1 MGERRSEIKREGI
14 SANTPG
20 RWNVD
25 YISAEQNIESIGY
38 FSATYSRRSITDS
51 RVSKILTLSDN
62 RTIEIL
68 PSKKYGLPNAE
79 DLDFYRAFLKICH
92 ERVRLVRVEKD
103 DRTAYHPELPVPIG
117 FSSRELTAKANKKWS
132 GRTNRAVREW
142 IERLNS
148 TAIHGAIFS
157 AKDQRYDVRIGL
169 EPLFRQYVHVGHLMA
184 DGQIAPQNYVW
195 PAQWFLDNYYHLYT
209 RPIDLKFHHSLT
221 CSIAKALYP
230 LLDTGWFASTGSPYT
245 KRYTDLCALLDIQP
259 YKQMSR
265 VQQQLDPSHT
275 ELLQQKFLASY
286 DYPVNDDGQ
295 WSGTVRW
302 WPGPKWLFD
311 QESRNR
317 NKQGNDSRLASP
329 VSFATEKHDRQQRS
343 IQGELPLLSYHAA
356 EIPEEYES
364 RVKEFYSRVGQGRLS
379 RMKIEAGA
387 ATIRRLAEDENF
399 TLGDIDYALEWIVRN
414 LDTRFD
420 GSVKSLGLL
429 SHVMG
434 EALQERARKDRKKE
448 QQRTRRAE
456 EEQEQGNMKAR
467 QRTERELNGLPVE
480 ELQQIREQAIE
491 NLARQGVKL
500 GFMLEGVIKSE
511 MLRLVECKK

>member
-1 MGERRSEIKREGI
+1 MGERRSEIKREGT
-14 SANTPG
+14 STNTPG

-51 RVSKILTLSDN
+51 RASKVVTLSDN

-103 DRTAYHPELPVPIG
+103 DRIAYHPELPVPIG

-184 DGQIAPQNYVW
+184 DGHIAPQNYVW
-195 PAQWFLDNYYHLYT
+195 PSQWFLDNYYHLYT

-286 DYPVNDDGQ
+286 DYPVNDEGQ

-317 NKQGNDSRLASP
+317 NKQANDSRLIDRESS
-329 VSFATEKHDRQQRS
+329 VIEKQERRQRS
-343 IQGELPLLSYHAA
+343 IQGELPLLSYQAA
-356 EIPEEYES
+356 AIPEEYES
-364 RVKEFYSRVGQGRLS
+364 RVKEFYSRMGQVRLS
-379 RMKIEAGA
+379 RMKIDSGA
-387 ATIRRLAEDENF
+387 DILRRLVEEENF

-429 SHVMG
+429 SHVMS
-434 EALQERARKDRKKE
+434 EALQEKARKDRKKQ
-448 QQRTRRAE
+448 QQRTRRIEDDQE
-456 EEQEQGNMKAR
+456 EKKLEAR
-467 QRTERELNGLPVE
+467 KRAEREVSGLAVDE
-480 ELQQIREQAIE
+480 QQRLRERAIK
-491 NLARQGVKL
+491 NLVMQGVKQ

-511 MLRLVECKK
+511 MLRLVECKE